1 MASKNKWA
9 TNWLGIIGIPSNR
22 IIEGTIAA
30 NTLIVPEM
38 GRCGAPS
45 LAQINFGSV
54 GENSIKQVVLL
65 DAMILTMP
73 APCGP
78 IIIEALANRC
88 NCSGIDGRELSS
100 CKTKDRQS
108 MVKRKKNKW
117 TNNDLQ
123 NISAQKTKD

>member
-45 LAQINFGSV
+45 PSFGCNDIDHAS
-54 GENSIKQVVLL
+54 
-65 DAMILTMP
+65 TM
-73 APCGP
+73 
-78 IIIEALANRC
+78 
-88 NCSGIDGRELSS
+88 
-100 CKTKDRQS
+100 
-108 MVKRKKNKW
+108 W
-117 TNNDLQ
+117 TYYN
-123 NISAQKTKD
+123 